1 MRQAYACERPS
12 WPSECMPSAISQ
24 HEIQP
29 VQRFTINEV
38 QSTAGRAICLPFER
52 QAQLSRHPSSSRLQP
67 AEGRAVL
74 AGTQST
80 GCGSFGS
87 NLSAASMHYSLPT
100 TGPSTLDQCLYPS
113 QQAFRGGSP
122 ACMSRVLFCT
132 FTVQAASQ
140 MVRHALYAKS
150 KAMLQVQAQA
160 SVLVPVSSLPQ
171 IQHICTVSSSAQLP
185 CLHKQSPVS
194 LLTHVLNPG
203 LGMTC

>member
-1 MRQAYACERPS
+1 MRQPYASERPS

-38 QSTAGRAICLPFER
+38 QSTAGRAVCLPLER

-87 NLSAASMHYSLPT
+87 NLSAASIHYSLPT
-100 TGPSTLDQCLYPS
+100 TGPSTLDQRLYPS

-122 ACMSRVLFCT
+122 AYMSRVLFCT
-132 FTVQAASQ
+132 FTVQAE
-140 MVRHALYAKS
+140 VRLRGIPCMQSRRSCCRHRHRHQCWSLSALFHRHNTG
-150 KAMLQVQAQA
+150 VQSAAVPSCLAVPSSHQ
-160 SVLVPVSSLPQ
+160 SVY
-171 IQHICTVSSSAQLP
+171 
-185 CLHKQSPVS
+185 
-194 LLTHVLNPG
+194 
-203 LGMTC
+203 